1 MILKFFLLFTKIL
14 SLNTLKKKK
23 PFEAKQSNKAGKIL
37 MFSESK
43 KELKDKWREKAI
55 KVKDSRNC

>member
-14 SLNTLKKKK
+14 SLNTLKKNKHL
-23 PFEAKQSNKAGKIL
+23 KQSNKAGKIL